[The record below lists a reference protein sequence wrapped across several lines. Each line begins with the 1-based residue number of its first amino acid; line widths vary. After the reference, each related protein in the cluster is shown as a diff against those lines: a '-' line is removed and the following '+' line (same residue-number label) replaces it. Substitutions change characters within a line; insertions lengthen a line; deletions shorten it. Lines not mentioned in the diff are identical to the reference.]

1 MNASD
6 QQTLRGLLDE
16 YLTMY
21 AGRDDALT
29 GRFSDDFTGF
39 TGGGDFL
46 VKDRDRWVAITR
58 QDFAQVKDPIR
69 IELKDV
75 AIQSLADTVALA
87 TAFFAIHLP
96 IKDEILSRETARL
109 VLIFRR
115 EATGWMITHSSIS
128 VPYYLVREGEVYPLH
143 ELGERNRQLEERLSS
158 QATQLS
164 EAVQELSLEA
174 AERRKAEQRSRESE
188 AIYRSILNASA
199 DDITVTDLQ
208 GRITLL
214 SPKAVSMFG
223 FDRPEEGLGRHVT
236 EFLVPEDRERATAKL
251 VFILRGAPA
260 DPAEYRAV
268 RKDGTTLDIEV
279 HTDIVPGLDGRPSG
293 FVVIVRDV
301 TARKLAEATLRDS
314 EEKYRTLVERA
325 NEGIIIVQQGVLVFA
340 NRKMSDMVGV
350 PVDELTGRSFIDFV
364 WPADREQAFSNYT
377 RRLSGESIP
386 SEYELRIV
394 GAGGAEKWVYASAAL
409 IRWQGRPA
417 TLDLVT
423 DITERKHA
431 QDALQRAFAQIK
443 TLRGL
448 LPICMYCKKIRDS
461 RGEWSPVEVYVR
473 DRTDAEF
480 SHGLCPEC
488 AGKWYPPE
496 DDGASG

>member
-115 EATGWMITHSSIS
+115 EATGWKIMHSSIS
-128 VPYYLVREGEVYPLH
+128 VPYYLVREGEVYPLQ
-143 ELGERNRQLEERLSS
+143 ELGERNRQLEERLAS

-223 FDRPEEGLGRHVT
+223 FERPEEGLGS
-236 EFLVPEDRERATAKL
+236 LV
-251 VFILRGAPA
+251 
-260 DPAEYRAV
+260 
-268 RKDGTTLDIEV
+268 
-279 HTDIVPGLDGRPSG
+279 S
-293 FVVIVRDV
+293 
-301 TARKLAEATLRDS
+301 
-314 EEKYRTLVERA
+314 
-325 NEGIIIVQQGVLVFA
+325 
-340 NRKMSDMVGV
+340 
-350 PVDELTGRSFIDFV
+350 
-364 WPADREQAFSNYT
+364 
-377 RRLSGESIP
+377 
-386 SEYELRIV
+386 
-394 GAGGAEKWVYASAAL
+394 
-409 IRWQGRPA
+409 
-417 TLDLVT
+417 
-423 DITERKHA
+423 
-431 QDALQRAFAQIK
+431 
-443 TLRGL
+443 
-448 LPICMYCKKIRDS
+448 
-461 RGEWSPVEVYVR
+461 
-473 DRTDAEF
+473 
-480 SHGLCPEC
+480 
-488 AGKWYPPE
+488 
-496 DDGASG
+496 